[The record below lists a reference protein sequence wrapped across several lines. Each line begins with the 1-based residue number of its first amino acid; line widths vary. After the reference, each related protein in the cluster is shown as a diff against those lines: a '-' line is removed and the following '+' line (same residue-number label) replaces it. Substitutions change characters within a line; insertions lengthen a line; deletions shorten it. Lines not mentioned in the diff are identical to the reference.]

1 MTFELDPA
9 ALDLARFIRPGDTVA
24 VAQGAA
30 EPLTL
35 TEALVAQSAQLGAI
49 KVFLGAM
56 YSDTFAPE
64 AAPGFRYASYGAL
77 ASNPRLARAG
87 RLEVVPCHYSQ
98 LPWLLASGPVKAD
111 VVMLAL
117 SPAVDGVATLGAAHG
132 YALAATTRARVVLAE
147 VNERMPWVHGG
158 ELPADF
164 RVDAVVRT
172 SRPLPRYPV
181 SRVGQVEREVAANVA
196 GLIPDGATLQFGIG
210 TIADAVLGALAG
222 HRDLGLHTGMLS
234 ESVLPLL
241 ECGVVTNRLKAID
254 TGVTVNGIFIGDE
267 SAVPAHR
274 PQPGGA
280 ARRAGVHARDRDAR
294 AHPRFR
300 QRQLGGRGRPRRQR
314 QRRGRGRRVRRRLR
328 RAARF
333 RPRRG
338 GGARRARDH
347 RAAVG
352 VARRQDEP
360 DRRAVRGGHDTS
372 RGRGHDRHRVG
383 RRRAARRLV
392 RGAREADRGNRASGV
407 PRCARLRGTVVAAAL
422 FGYKGRPAGG

>member
-1 MTFELDPA
+1 MTVELDAA

-24 VAQGAA
+24 IAQGAA

-49 KVFLGAM
+49 RVFIGAM

-77 ASNPRLARAG
+77 ASNLRLARAG
-87 RLEVVPCHYSQ
+87 RLEIVPCHYSQ

-117 SPAVDGVATLGAAHG
+117 SPAVDGVMTIGAAHG
-132 YALAATTRARVVLAE
+132 YALAAATRARVVLAE

-158 ELPADF
+158 ELPAGF
-164 RVDAVVRT
+164 RIDAVVRT

-181 SRVGQVEREVAANVA
+181 SRVGEVEREVAANVV

-241 ECGVVTNRLKAID
+241 ERGVVTNRLKPID

-267 SAVPAHR
+267 ALYRHIDRNPAVRLAGPEYTHAIATLARIPGFVSVNSAIEV
-274 PQPGGA
+274 
-280 ARRAGVHARDRDAR
+280 D
-294 AHPRFR
+294 
-300 QRQLGGRGRPRRQR
+300 LGGN
-314 QRRGRGRRVRRRLR
+314 VNAEV
-328 RAARF
+328 AAGAYV
-333 RPRRG
+333 G
-338 GGARRARDH
+338 G
-347 RAAVG
+347 VG
-352 VARRQDEP
+352 GQLDF
-360 DRRAVRGGHDTS
+360 
-372 RGRGHDRHRVG
+372 
-383 RRRAARRLV
+383 V
-392 RGAREADRGNRASGV
+392 RGAAVAPGGRAIIALPSVSRDGKTGRIV
-407 PRCARLRGTVVAAAL
+407 ARCAAVTTPAADADTIVTEWGVAELRGVAYEERARRIAAIAHPAFRDTLAAAH
-422 FGYKGRPAGG
+422 R

>member
-1 MTFELDPA
+1 MTVELDPA

-24 VAQGAA
+24 VAQGAT

-49 KVFLGAM
+49 RVFIGAM

-77 ASNPRLARAG
+77 ASNLRLARAG
-87 RLEVVPCHYSQ
+87 RLEIVPCHYSQ

-117 SPAVDGVATLGAAHG
+117 SPAVGGVMTLGAAHG
-132 YALAATTRARVVLAE
+132 FALAATTRARAVLAE
-147 VNERMPWVHGG
+147 VNDRMPWVHGG
-158 ELPADF
+158 ELPAGF
-164 RVDAVVRT
+164 RIDAVVRT

-181 SRVGQVEREVAANVA
+181 SRVGEVERQVAANVV

-241 ECGVVTNRLKAID
+241 ERGVVTNRLKAID

-267 SAVPAHR
+267 ALYRHIDRNPAVRLAGPEYTHAIATLARIPGFVSVNSAVEVDLWGNVNAEVA
-274 PQPGGA
+274 GGA
-280 ARRAGVHARDRDAR
+280 YVGGVGG
-294 AHPRFR
+294 
-300 QRQLGGRGRPRRQR
+300 QLD
-314 QRRGRGRRVRRRLR
+314 
-328 RAARF
+328 F
-333 RPRRG
+333 
-338 GGARRARDH
+338 
-347 RAAVG
+347 
-352 VARRQDEP
+352 
-360 DRRAVRGGHDTS
+360 
-372 RGRGHDRHRVG
+372 
-383 RRRAARRLV
+383 V
-392 RGAREADRGNRASGV
+392 RGAAAAPGGRAIIALPSVSRDGKTSRIV
-407 PRCARLRGTVVAAAL
+407 ARCAAVTTPAADADTIVTEWGVAELRGVSYEERAQRIAAIAH
-422 FGYKGRPAGG
+422 PAFRDTLAAVRQ